1 MEIKMLKVLST
12 LLDFFSLSKAG
23 SAILTVITL
32 VIGLGYMYYSDKV
45 ANLEKQ
51 FRDKQEEYKS
61 LYLDKALADSKLALC
76 RNSLDQQNEAIK
88 NLSVQV
94 VKKPEIEVKYKYIT
108 KPNDSCESKL
118 KYYEGIANEAAKPLK

>member
-1 MEIKMLKVLST
+1 
-12 LLDFFSLSKAG
+12 
-23 SAILTVITL
+23 
-32 VIGLGYMYYSDKV
+32 MYYSDKV

-94 VKKPEIEVKYKYIT
+94 VKKT
-108 KPNDSCESKL
+108 WDWS
-118 KYYEGIANEAAKPLK
+118 

>member
-1 MEIKMLKVLST
+1 MKKNKLIASSLASVAVLG
-12 LLDFFSLSKAG
+12 AG
-23 SAILTVITL
+23 FLASHPVNAAEVTPEEAAAQKEFL
-32 VIGLGYMYYSDKV
+32 
-45 ANLEKQ
+45 AN
-51 FRDKQEEYKS
+51 Y
-61 LYLDKALADSKLALC
+61 DKALADSKLALC